1 MPRPIIISISS
12 HALQAATA
20 AWVLNDLLET
30 ALNYPGIKIQL
41 VNQHNKLGKEAI
53 NYKKNKRREKI
64 NMIACD
70 NEKLK

>member
-53 NYKKNKRREKI
+53 NYKKI
-64 NMIACD
+64 NAGR
-70 NEKLK
+70 K